1 MSTSA
6 PNGGNSSME
15 WLRGCV
21 RLRGLST
28 APVAW
33 EWETACDCLSAAVR
47 GEEDLI

>member
-15 WLRGCV
+15 WPWGCV